1 MVGIICGAGRFVG
14 LANAAYFISDPVLIG
29 FKTGAALYIASTQ
42 LPKLFGVE
50 GVTGN
55 FFERVSHIVVSLPES
70 HVPSLLFGLA
80 AIVLFMVFERLLPGR
95 PTTLIVVVAA
105 IAVMTVFGLS
115 EVGIKIVGDLP
126 SGLPEISLPNIHA
139 ADISALIP
147 VALALFALGVAIYHL
162 LMARALSVRFNRGMV
177 QIFVTFGLA
186 ILLRGA
192 AQFTFGSDFK
202 SVSTSLLAGRT
213 IDLAGVF
220 IPMPQL
226 AAGIVSLLAFGLLL
240 LISRTEFGRALEA
253 TREDREA
260 VALIGIDRDRIFAL
274 GWGLGAA
281 AVGIAGVML
290 ATFYYVSPSVGA
302 NFALIAYVT
311 VALGGFGSLF
321 GALVAGLLIGQVEAL
336 TAFLIEPS
344 LKQVGMFA
352 IYLAVL
358 MFRPRGLFGTL

>member
-1 MVGIICGAGRFVG
+1 MTSTILLQVAVGGLLMGLIYGLVAAGLSLIFG
-14 LANAAYFISDPVLIG
+14 LMDVVNFAHGELLMLAMYA
-29 FKTGAALYIASTQ
+29 TYIAW
-42 LPKLFGVE
+42 L
-50 GVTGN
+50 VTG
-55 FFERVSHIVVSLPES
+55 LDP
-70 HVPSLLFGLA
+70 LLL
-80 AIVLFMVFERLLPGR
+80 
-95 PTTLIVVVAA
+95 
-105 IAVMTVFGLS
+105 
-115 EVGIKIVGDLP
+115 
-126 SGLPEISLPNIHA
+126 
-139 ADISALIP
+139 LIP
-147 VALALFALGVAIYHL
+147 VALTLFVLGMAIYHL

-202 SVSTSLLAGRT
+202 SVSTSLLANHT
-213 IDLAGVF
+213 LNLAGIYV
-220 IPMPQL
+220 PLPQL
-226 AAGIVSLLAFGLLL
+226 AAGIVSLLAFGALLL
-240 LISRTEFGRALEA
+240 VSRTEFGRALEA

-260 VALIGIDRDRIFAL
+260 VALDRDRIFAL

-290 ATFYYVSPSVGA
+290 ATFYYVSPNVGA

-336 TAFLIEPS
+336 TALLIEPS